1 MAVTDVKEGQNGADK
16 QNVVFGR
23 LLKFWRGVHGLS
35 QESLALSLDASTRH
49 ISFLEN
55 GRASPSKA
63 MVESIAEV
71 LALGERDRC
80 HLLLS
85 AGYRP
90 DAKAVDFYAPEYKW
104 LRKAMMLSL
113 KAQEPYPATLMDSYG
128 KILMVNRGWVQFF
141 QNAFPDVELDS
152 VINHYD
158 LIFLH
163 PAKQELLPAKENV
176 LVLMLMS
183 LQQEAILNQDQRAQ
197 ILVDRLSALP
207 HIPADWQQR
216 AARLEPM
223 ASFRI
228 PVVMDG
234 KEQSFFS
241 VNQNVGEMGPTGYI
255 SEPRL
260 VINTLYP
267 EDESLVLEVADGVQH
282 PMLPY

>member
-1 MAVTDVKEGQNGADK
+1 MTDVKTGQNGSDK
-16 QNVVFGR
+16 PDVVFGQ

-71 LALGERDRC
+71 LELGERDRC

-85 AGYRP
+85 AGYKP
-90 DAKAVDFYAPEYKW
+90 VAKPVDFYAPEYKW

-113 KAQEPYPATLMDSYG
+113 KAQDPYPATLMDSYG
-128 KILMVNRGWVQFF
+128 KLLMVNKGWVQFF
-141 QNAFPDVELDS
+141 QNACPDIELDS

-158 LIFLH
+158 LIFLN
-163 PAKQELLPAKENV
+163 PSKQELMPVKENA

-183 LQQEAILNQDQRAQ
+183 LQQEAILNQDKRVQT
-197 ILVDRLSALP
+197 LVDRLSALP
-207 HIPADWQQR
+207 QIPKDWQKR
-216 AARLEPM
+216 AAKLEPM

-228 PVVMDG
+228 PVVIDG

-267 EDESLVLEVADGVQH
+267 EDESLVLEVSDALQH
-282 PMLPY
+282 PLLPY